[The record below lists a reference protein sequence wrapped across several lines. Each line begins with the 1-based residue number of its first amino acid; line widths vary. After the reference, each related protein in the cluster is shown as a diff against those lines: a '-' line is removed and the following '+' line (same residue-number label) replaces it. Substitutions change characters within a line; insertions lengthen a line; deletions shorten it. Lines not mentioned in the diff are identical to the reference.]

1 MSGFSTDLLTGLAV
15 HLHNASAGT
24 WNTSGAYTA
33 LQTGITLGIVPQRPD
48 RCITLTSYSV
58 ADSPALSDSVIGVQI
73 RCRWG
78 GADPRYADDL
88 ADSIFMLLHGLT
100 NTTLT
105 TGVRVIECLRNSYA
119 QLGQDA
125 NQRFENTSNYYVTV
139 HRPSTN
145 RT

>member
-15 HLHNASAGT
+15 HLHNASVGT

-33 LQTGITLGIVPQRPD
+33 LQTAITLGTVPQRPD
-48 RCITLTSYSV
+48 RCITLNSYGV
-58 ADSPALSDSVIGVQI
+58 TDSPALSDSIIGVQV

-88 ADSIFMLLHGLT
+88 ADSVFMLLHGLT
-100 NTTLT
+100 NTTLS
-105 TGVRVIECLRNSYA
+105 TGVCVVECLRNSYA
-119 QLGQDA
+119 QLGQDG
-125 NQRFENTSNYYVTV
+125 NQRWENTSNYYVTC